1 VSVVDIVLLW
11 VDGNDPEWQTE
22 YNKHASV
29 KLENNIV
36 RFRDWDILPYMFR
49 SFERFMPWVRKIHF
63 VTWGHLPSWLDIN
76 HPKLNIV
83 KHEEYIDNTYL
94 PVFSANPIEIVLH
107 QIDDLS
113 EKFIYFNDDTFI
125 ISKIEQ
131 ERFFENGLPRDALV
145 SNALSSSSGVGHFVL
160 NDLEILNR
168 HFDKRTAFKRHF
180 GKWINLKY
188 GTDNLRTLAL
198 LPWRRFTGFVDWH
211 MPQPFLKSVFDEVW
225 EKEAKVLQQTMQSRF
240 RACENVNQY
249 LFRYWQLASGQF
261 VPVSMKDTSY
271 ITLSMDALQSGTV
284 EQMITSGNYAMICLN
299 DGETIQSDADF
310 EEAKQLIQHAFEKIL
325 PKKSEFER

>member
-1 VSVVDIVLLW
+1 MVDIVLLW
-11 VDGNDPEWQTE
+11 VDGNDPKWQE
-22 YNKHASV
+22 ERNRYLSQEQQAKAFM
-29 KLENNIV
+29 
-36 RFRDWDILPYMFR
+36 FRDWDLLRYMFR
-49 SFERFMPWVRKIHF
+49 SFEQFMPWVRKIHF
-63 VTWGHLPSWLDIN
+63 VTWGHYPDWLNTD
-76 HPKLNIV
+76 HLKLNIV
-83 KHEEYIDNTYL
+83 KHSDYIEQELL
-94 PVFSANPIEIVLH
+94 PVFSSHPIELPMHKIPELA
-107 QIDDLS
+107 D
-113 EKFIYFNDDTFI
+113 KFIYFNDDFFI
-125 ISKIEQ
+125 VKLIDQK
-131 ERFFENGLPRDALV
+131 RFFQEGLPRDALV
-145 SNALSSSSGVGHFVL
+145 SNALSSSSGVGYFVL

-168 HFDKRTAFKRHF
+168 HFDKRTVFKRHF

-225 EKEAKVLQQTMQSRF
+225 GKEANVLRQTMQSRF

-271 ITLSMDALQSGTV
+271 ITLNMEALRNGTV
-284 EQMITSGNYAMICLN
+284 EQMITSGDYAMICLN

-310 EEAKQLIQHAFEKIL
+310 EEAKQLIQRAFKKIL
-325 PKKSEFER
+325 PQKSEFEN